1 MGWVNDRV
9 WRRVWVRGRGFME
22 KDRSERVEEG
32 WG

>member
-1 MGWVNDRV
+1 MAEFGKRV
-9 WRRVWVRGRGFME
+9 RVWVRGWGFIE